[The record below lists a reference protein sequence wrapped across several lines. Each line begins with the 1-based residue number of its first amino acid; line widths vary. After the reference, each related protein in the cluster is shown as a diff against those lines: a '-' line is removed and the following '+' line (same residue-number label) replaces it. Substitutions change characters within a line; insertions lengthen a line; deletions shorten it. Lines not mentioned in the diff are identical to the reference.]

1 MSASDPKIFTEY
13 IKNNK
18 SDQWLMQIKNDKLL
32 TMSNEKDGD

>member
-13 IKNNK
+13 IKNSK
-18 SDQWLMQIKNDKLL
+18 SDQWLMQIKNKLL